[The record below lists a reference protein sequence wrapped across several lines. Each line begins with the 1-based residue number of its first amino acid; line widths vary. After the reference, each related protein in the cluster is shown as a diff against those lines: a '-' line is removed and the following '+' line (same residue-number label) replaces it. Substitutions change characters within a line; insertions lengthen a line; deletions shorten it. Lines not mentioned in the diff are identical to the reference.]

1 MRPIFVLIRKEFQQ
15 ILRDRS
21 MMASILIMP
30 LIQLLILS
38 YAVTTDVKHLKL
50 AVLDEDRSSI
60 SRQMAAALQNSGFFD
75 IVSRPESRTD
85 IEFAIYAGRADLAVI
100 FPVHFDRDVQSGR
113 SPALQIIVDGQNSNS
128 STIGLGYASRILQN
142 YARDM
147 IIEELIATGQTQRL
161 RLIQTASRVW
171 YNPDLKSLFY
181 MIPGIITIMLTVS
194 TMLLSAMGL
203 VREKEI
209 GTFEQLIVTPIRPA
223 QLLIGKLVPFAL
235 LGFLQLTLSLLFAF
249 VWFRLPFEGNPL
261 VIVLA
266 AFLFMLATL
275 GLGLF
280 VSTITS
286 TQQQALFIAWF
297 FMIFGLIMSGF
308 FAPIENMAPWA
319 QTVTLFN
326 PLRYLIAIM
335 RAVLLKG
342 SGVED
347 LLRDFLALAALGITI
362 LGLTVAR
369 FRSRIA

>member
-1 MRPIFVLIRKEFQQ
+1 MRPIFVLIRKEFRQ
-15 ILRDRS
+15 ILRDRP
-21 MMASILIMP
+21 MMASIIVMP

-50 AVLDEDRSSI
+50 AVLNEDRSCL
-60 SRQMAAALQNSGFFD
+60 SRQMTAALQNSGFFD
-75 IVSRPESRTD
+75 IVSRPESRLD
-85 IEFAIYAGRADLAVI
+85 VEDAIYAGRADLAVI
-100 FPVHFDRDVQSGR
+100 FPIHFDRDVQSGR

-147 IIEELIATGQTQRL
+147 IVEKLTSTGQAQRL
-161 RLIQTASRVW
+161 RLIQTAPRVW
-171 YNPDLKSLFY
+171 YNPDLKSLYY

-209 GTFEQLIVTPIRPA
+209 GTFEQLAVTPIRPA

-235 LGFLQLTLSLLFAF
+235 LGYLQLALSLTFAF
-249 VWFRLPFEGNPL
+249 VWFHVPFEGNPL
-261 VIVLA
+261 AIVLA
-266 AFLFMLATL
+266 AFLFMLTTL

-342 SGVED
+342 SGMQD
-347 LLRDFLALAALGITI
+347 LMPDFLALAALGSTI
-362 LGLTVAR
+362 LGLTVIR

>member
-1 MRPIFVLIRKEFQQ
+1 V
-15 ILRDRS
+15 
-21 MMASILIMP
+21 MP

-50 AVLDEDRSSI
+50 AVLDEDRSSL
-60 SRQMAAALQNSGFFD
+60 SRQMSSALQNSGFFD
-75 IVSRPESRTD
+75 LVAQPVSRQEID
-85 IEFAIYAGRADLAVI
+85 AAIFAGRADLAVI
-100 FPVHFDRDVQSGR
+100 FPVHFDRDVQQGA
-113 SPALQIIVDGQNSNS
+113 SPAMQIIVDGQNSNS

-147 IIEELIATGQTQRL
+147 IVEKLTAAGRTQHL
-161 RLIQTASRVW
+161 RQIRTVSRVW

-209 GTFEQLIVTPIRPA
+209 GTFEQLAVTPIRPA

-235 LGFLQLTLSLLFAF
+235 LGFLQLTLSLAFAF
-249 VWFRLPFEGNPL
+249 IWFRLPFEGHPL
-261 VIVLA
+261 LIVLA

-275 GLGLF
+275 GMGLF
-280 VSTITS
+280 VSTITN

-308 FAPIENMAPWA
+308 FAPIENMASWA

-342 SGVED
+342 SGLQD
-347 LLRDFLALAALGITI
+347 LLSDYLRLAALGVAILSFTI
-362 LGLTVAR
+362 VR

>member
-15 ILRDRS
+15 ILRDRP
-21 MMASILIMP
+21 MLASILVMP

-50 AVLDEDRSSI
+50 AVLDEDRSSL
-60 SRQMAAALQNSGFFD
+60 SRQMSAALQNSGFFD

>member
-1 MRPIFVLIRKEFQQ
+1 MRPILVLIRKEFQQ
-15 ILRDRS
+15 ILRDRP
-21 MMASILIMP
+21 MMGSILVMP

-50 AVLDEDRSSI
+50 AVLDEDRSSL
-60 SRQMAAALQNSGFFD
+60 SRHTTSALENSGFFD
-75 IVSRPESRTD
+75 LVRRPGSRLD
-85 IEFAIYAGRADLAVI
+85 IESAISAGRADLAVI
-100 FPVHFDRDVQSGR
+100 FPVHFDRDVQTER
-113 SPALQIIVDGQNSNS
+113 SPAIQIIVDGQNSNS
-128 STIGLGYASRILQN
+128 STIGLGYASRILQSLS
-142 YARDM
+142 RD
-147 IIEELIATGQTQRL
+147 IIVEKLTASGQAQRL
-161 RLIQTASRVW
+161 RLIEAASRVW
-171 YNPDLKSLFY
+171 YNPDLKSVFY

-209 GTFEQLIVTPIRPA
+209 GTFEQLMVTPIRPA

-235 LGFLQLTLSLLFAF
+235 LGLLQLSLSLL
-249 VWFRLPFEGNPL
+249 VGLIWFRLPFEGNPL
-261 VIVLA
+261 WIYLA
-266 AFLFMLATL
+266 AILFMLATL
-275 GLGLF
+275 GMGLF

-308 FAPIENMAPWA
+308 FAPIENMVPWA
-319 QTVTLFN
+319 QTVSLFN

-342 SGVED
+342 SGLQHLWPE
-347 LLRDFLALAALGITI
+347 FLMLAALGVTI

>member
-15 ILRDRS
+15 ILRDRP
-21 MMASILIMP
+21 MMASILVMP

-50 AVLDEDRSSI
+50 AVLDEDRSSL
-60 SRQMAAALQNSGFFD
+60 SRQMSSALQNSGFFD
-75 IVSRPESRTD
+75 LVAQPVSRQEIDT
-85 IEFAIYAGRADLAVI
+85 AIFAGRADLAVI
-100 FPVHFDRDVQSGR
+100 FPVHFDRDVQQGA
-113 SPALQIIVDGQNSNS
+113 SPAMQIIVDGQNSNS

-147 IIEELIATGQTQRL
+147 IVEKLTAAGRTQHL
-161 RLIQTASRVW
+161 RQIRTVSRVW

-209 GTFEQLIVTPIRPA
+209 GTFEQLAVTPIRPA

-235 LGFLQLTLSLLFAF
+235 LGFLQLTLSLAFAF
-249 VWFRLPFEGNPL
+249 IWFRLPFEGHPL
-261 VIVLA
+261 LIVLA

-275 GLGLF
+275 GMGLF
-280 VSTITS
+280 VSTITN

-308 FAPIENMAPWA
+308 FAPIENMASWA

-342 SGVED
+342 SGLQD
-347 LLRDFLALAALGITI
+347 LQSDYLRLAALGVAILSFTI
-362 LGLTVAR
+362 VR